1 MSPLHSCVRL
11 IYFRFCHRQLIHGK
25 SRSLQFIQTM
35 WEKLTTGKALIRNFH
50 RKLSTWKALT
60 RKLTFHRPR
69 CLQGPSAAA
78 SADRCPVKTHKLI
91 SAHQHHPWIIFVWH
105 NLSILDLVHV
115 GSCGMLPLWKEE
127 LLPSSGSLRP
137 EPSSE
142 KRWKQIL
149 SSIFHPFITDETGK
163 EISPFW
169 WRWHKGIQPSLPSQC
184 SPWGRHSSPVTF
196 VNVNPH
202 FEFSF
207 LILSRWWQLMSNRW
221 HWTNQWVATVKEQK
235 VSYCG
240 EALRWIGRALDQ
252 VDIGPSLKKFMRQ
265 RQLLE
270 CECTVTRLSDMSGGR
285 VDLNIG
291 LCTPCTRERNLCGRG
306 NCWNVTRRGGEMMP
320 KARASFGS
328 EISATAL
335 IHGAPMLRTVQ

>member
-1 MSPLHSCVRL
+1 MGGPYISSWHILSLTNHKEES
-11 IYFRFCHRQLIHGK
+11 Y
-25 SRSLQFIQTM
+25 SLQFHQPPSSKNPDF
-35 WEKLTTGKALIRNFH
+35 WSH
-50 RKLSTWKALT
+50 DRKHLT

-196 VNVNPH
+196 VNVNPN

-270 CECTVTRLSDMSGGR
+270 CECTVTRLSDM
-285 VDLNIG
+285 NEW
-291 LCTPCTRERNLCGRG
+291 REGWSDTLGIL
-306 NCWNVTRRGGEMMP
+306 VF
-320 KARASFGS
+320 AHRAQGK
-328 EISATAL
+328 EIYAA
-335 IHGAPMLRTVQ
+335 IVGM